1 VKVKK
6 TQSPAGFKIK
16 VYSSLMQGLD
26 LDLRWVAAKKTF
38 PESGNVVCLRAL
50 LSFGFFQYRLKQ
62 MRIFGGKL
70 RKNFAVNGDIVGF
83 HRVDEAAVGDAVLPA
98 ERVNVDVP
106 QGSRFA
112 FFDFAVAIIIA

>member
-1 VKVKK
+1 MICGGWPLKK
-6 TQSPAGFKIK
+6 RFPN
-16 VYSSLMQGLD
+16 
-26 LDLRWVAAKKTF
+26 RETF
-38 PESGNVVCLRAL
+38 FVCGHE
-50 LSFGFFQYRLKQ
+50 LSFGFSQHRLKQ

>member
-1 VKVKK
+1 MADGKYPLETKNASRIGGV
-6 TQSPAGFKIK
+6 F
-16 VYSSLMQGLD
+16 
-26 LDLRWVAAKKTF
+26 
-38 PESGNVVCLRAL
+38 CLRAL